1 MYQTIQG
8 FLRSWKHE
16 ARSTHRILE
25 SLTDESL
32 KQEVTP
38 NDRTLGRIAWH
49 ITITIHEMM
58 SRTGLK
64 FEAPD
69 DHAPVPATAK
79 EIADTYKK
87 VNEAFIEAIQTQW
100 TDPSLKEMSDMYGD
114 QQPNGIFLMV
124 LINHQIHHRG
134 QMTVLMRQAGLQ
146 VPGVYGP
153 AREDWSKMGMEAPA
167 I

>member
-16 ARSTHRILE
+16 ANATHRMLE

-38 NDRTLGRIAWH
+38 DHHTLGRIAWH

-58 SRTGLK
+58 SRTGLQ

-69 DHAPVPATAK
+69 DHAPVPETAR

-87 VNEAFIEAIQTQW
+87 VNEAFIQAIQTLW
-100 TDPSLKEMSDMYGD
+100 TDDSLKELSDMYGEK
-114 QQPNGIFLMV
+114 QPNGFFLMV
-124 LINHQIHHRG
+124 HFHHQIQHRG
-134 QMTVLMRQAGLQ
+134 QMTVLMRQAGLK
-146 VPGVYGP
+146 VPGVYGT
-153 AREDWSKMGMEAPA
+153 AREDWSKVGMEAPA